1 VTLAVACAV
10 AAGEIARTTAAAPA
24 PDTALP
30 ADLAATG
37 LYAAG
42 GSREIDARNR
52 PFAPQYPL
60 WSDGL
65 TKRRWLYLPRGGSI
79 DARGVDAWDFPVG
92 TKFWKEFSLG
102 GRPVE
107 TRMIWKT
114 ANSAWAFG
122 TYVWNEAGTDARLA
136 PPEGVPGV
144 VEVAAQRRHS
154 IPSRTDCLACHGSR
168 GGPLGFNAL
177 QLSNDRDPLAIH
189 GEPLRPGLLTLRDLM
204 AEGLLRHLPPA
215 IASSAPRI
223 RTASGDTRAVL
234 GYVLANC
241 GMCHDGSDDLSVP
254 GPSLT
259 IAEVLA
265 DGDAVAARMLG
276 RSTRWQVPGTADGAS
291 VLIAPGAPGSS
302 AILVRMRSRS
312 PSSQMPP
319 LGTVLRDEEAIQAM
333 THWIASGPA
342 ARR

>member
-1 VTLAVACAV
+1 MS
-10 AAGEIARTTAAAPA
+10 AARS
-24 PDTALP
+24 LKM
-30 ADLAATG
+30 
-37 LYAAG
+37 
-42 GSREIDARNR
+42 
-52 PFAPQYPL
+52 PF
-60 WSDGL
+60 
-65 TKRRWLYLPRGGSI
+65 
-79 DARGVDAWDFPVG
+79 
-92 TKFWKEFSLG
+92 
-102 GRPVE
+102 
-107 TRMIWKT
+107 
-114 ANSAWAFG
+114 
-122 TYVWNEAGTDARLA
+122 A

-144 VEVAAQRRHS
+144 VEVAAQRRHG

-204 AEGLLRHLPPA
+204 AGGLLRHQSPG
-215 IASSAPRI
+215 IASSDPRN
-223 RTASGDTRAVL
+223 RTASGATRAVL

-241 GMCHDGSDDLSVP
+241 GMCHNGSDDLSVP

-259 IAEVLA
+259 TAELLA

-276 RSTRWQVPGTADGAS
+276 RRTRWQIPGTADGAS

-319 LGTVLRDEEAIQAM
+319 LGTVLRDDEAIRRMAE
-333 THWIASGPA
+333 WIEAELAPH
-342 ARR
+342 R